1 MKREG
6 IHRDVAESCWRMIK
20 ALAVVTDAD
29 EEAEQCAINLIEMA
43 CDSAAEAR
51 CLALQLNPL
60 SYREL
65 KQMIAAH
72 GPERVRAA
80 INEIEKE
87 I

>member
-20 ALAVVTDAD
+20 ALAVVIDAD

-43 CDSAAEAR
+43 CDSAAEA
-51 CLALQLNPL
+51 L
-60 SYREL
+60 SRVAAQPRIYREL

-80 INEIEKE
+80 ISEIEKE
-87 I
+87 L